1 MLIMTTKFAELKRR
15 VRDAPFL
22 NSDELEEILVEFAP
36 HFSGSK
42 ALKYLNDNWIFH
54 KIGNKKIGIDTVII
68 NVNSVLNCYC
78 GKTGLCDEFG
88 RCYAQAVGN
97 LRLKSD
103 LTGIESAIM
112 FDRLTVDEIIEQ
124 VEETIINAKDD
135 DIKFIRFNE
144 LGEFDCV
151 ETFLKANEVAKYF
164 FEKYGIIS
172 YSYTHNSE
180 IPPELLIDSYIVM
193 TFSYPIGMDEVKK
206 AIVVDGEEI
215 MDYVGDDEY
224 IICTGSCYHCPYC
237 KDRNDTRTVVF
248 INHYQKNMEKEL
260 KKYLGEE
267 LFNRL
272 VAIKFIDYGNYLLG
286 ML

>member
-1 MLIMTTKFAELKRR
+1 MTNKFKELKEA
-15 VRDAPFL
+15 VRNAPFL
-22 NSDELEEILVEFAP
+22 DSDELYEILVEYAP
-36 HFSGSK
+36 YFSKSK
-42 ALKYLNDNWIFH
+42 ALDYVNNNKMFH
-54 KIGNKKIGIDTVII
+54 KIGNSKIGLDTVII

-78 GKTGLCDEFG
+78 GKNGLCKEFG

-97 LRLKSD
+97 FRRLSA
-103 LTGIESAIM
+103 LTGLASGIM
-112 FDRLTVDEIIEQ
+112 FDRLTVDELIEQ
-124 VEETIINAKDD
+124 IEETIIKSKDD
-135 DIKFIRFNE
+135 DIQFIRWNE

-193 TFSYPIGMDEVKK
+193 TFSYPIDMDGVKK
-206 AIVVDGEEI
+206 AIVVNGEEI
-215 MDYVGDDEY
+215 LDYVDDDDY
-224 IICTGSCYHCPYC
+224 VICTGKCYHCPYC
-237 KDRNDTRTVVF
+237 KDKEDTRTVVF